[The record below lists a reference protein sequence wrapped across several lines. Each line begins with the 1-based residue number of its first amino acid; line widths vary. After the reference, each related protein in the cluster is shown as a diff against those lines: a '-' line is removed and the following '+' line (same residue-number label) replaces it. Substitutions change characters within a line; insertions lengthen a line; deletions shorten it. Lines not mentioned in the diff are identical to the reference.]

1 VRSGNIHYVIA
12 VLSEIHSTIY
22 YRKINYKPININ
34 IGLIV
39 KYMCHAIKF
48 SLEAINLSFV
58 NRRVVLSVGI
68 FKNGQRNG
76 MHTNTGITGIT
87 GITSEYSKI
96 QYTTYAKT

>member
-1 VRSGNIHYVIA
+1 M
-12 VLSEIHSTIY
+12 LSEIHSTIY

-58 NRRVVLSVGI
+58 NRRVVCRYL
-68 FKNGQRNG
+68 
-76 MHTNTGITGIT
+76 
-87 GITSEYSKI
+87 
-96 QYTTYAKT
+96 